1 MGAYGNRII
10 QTPNLDALA
19 AESVV
24 FTRARTSVSSCSPS
38 RSTILTGLPVHQNGM
53 YGLHHDVHHFQS
65 FDGVKSLPNILRE
78 QGIRT
83 GKLNGIFRAQLRAY
97 VNKSNKRKRHN

>member
-19 AESVV
+19 ADSVV

-65 FDGVKSLPNILRE
+65 FDRVKSLPNILGE

-83 GKLNGIFRAQLRAY
+83 GKLNGIFRTQLRAY